1 MRDLGDL
8 NITDASHGAAFTVR
22 IVPQANKTEIVG
34 IEDDG
39 TVKIR
44 LAAPPVAG
52 QVNEALIDFLAE
64 YLNVAPDE
72 IEIMAESFESRK
84 KLISVLH
91 VKAEDIERLLQAGSS
106 AQSAEGD

>member
-44 LAAPPVAG
+44 LAAPPVEG
-52 QVNEALIDFLAE
+52 QVNQALVNFLAD
-64 YLNVAPDE
+64 YLRVGPDQ
-72 IEIMAESFESRK
+72 IDIMAEQLESRK
-84 KLISVLH
+84 MLISVLN
-91 VKAEDIERLLQAGSS
+91 VKAEDVERLLKAGSS
-106 AQSAEGD
+106 SPSDEGD